1 MSALHSIFA
10 QIALLVLIIGALLF
24 GIRYVGT
31 EGTVS
36 FLAATS
42 TRQSATV
49 AQTASTPA
57 AVPETE
63 VPPQPASRAATTTVK
78 KTTVKANNAV
88 SVTASSSYP
97 EVTRIRNPYST
108 PALSF
113 DDINVAARQA
123 LVNILCTSNGD
134 SLRPISGS
142 GTIIDPRGIILTN
155 AHVAQYVLLAQSRE
169 INLSCVVRTGSPAQ
183 PRWIPHVLYIPA
195 AWIQKHA
202 ADITSSHATGTGEL
216 DYALLYIAGTLD
228 GTPRPTAFPALP
240 VDTREA
246 IGFVED
252 QVLAA
257 SFPAEFLG
265 GISTQSALY
274 PSSSIARIL
283 QLMTFGSHNVDVI
296 SVGGTIQAQAGSSG
310 GAIVNAWGRLIGVIT
325 TTIEGM
331 TTADRDLRATT
342 LSYINRDLAT
352 QTGLDL
358 DTFLG
363 LDPASVS
370 TDFALRELPQLAQL
384 LLQNIYR

>member
-155 AHVAQYVLLAQSRE
+155 AHVAQYVLLGQSRE

-265 GISTQSALY
+265 GISTESALY

-325 TTIEGM
+325 TTSEGM

-370 TDFALRELPQLAQL
+370 TDFALRELPQLAQML
-384 LLQNIYR
+384 LKNIFR